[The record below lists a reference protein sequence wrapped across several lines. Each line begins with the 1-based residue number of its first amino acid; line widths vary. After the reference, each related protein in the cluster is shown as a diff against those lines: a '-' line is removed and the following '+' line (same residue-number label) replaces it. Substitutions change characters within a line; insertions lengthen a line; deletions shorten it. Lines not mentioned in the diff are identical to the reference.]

1 MNCEPQRLKIDLSPE
16 QISDLFPYHFL
27 LDDDLNFLGAGVVLE
42 RVCPDIK
49 KGEALAAIFETLR
62 PAGAASRDWIL
73 QHTHNFFLFRH
84 RSNGFELR
92 GGFIRALKADCHIF
106 LGSPWFSDPSQLKTF
121 GLTPVDFSVTDPW
134 VDMLH
139 VLQASKVAVADAH
152 LLSSKLSRK
161 SAQLQL
167 ANKQLR
173 ESELFARATLDALK
187 SALLILDERGVI
199 ISNNRAS
206 IELANSSGFGAEA
219 FSVGVNYL
227 DGFMISR
234 HAPPSAAELVAGI
247 REVMAGSRK
256 DFELEYHWHL
266 ADKPRW
272 FICRA
277 SRFSEEYPV
286 RVVVFN
292 FDNTQMKALQVVQNR
307 SQRMES
313 LGTLASGIAHDLNN
327 ALAPI
332 ILVGDALRMQY
343 PAEPD
348 LLDVIQTSAKRAAD
362 MVRKLVTFAK
372 GAEGERTSIDAGRL
386 VGEMHHIIKSTF
398 PKNIELRV
406 ELAPDL
412 PKIIGD
418 STQLHQ
424 ILLNLCVNARDAM
437 PLGGRLTLGAK
448 LAEVDSVYAASNPE
462 ARPGRYVKL
471 SVSDTGTGIAQ
482 DTLDRIFEPFFTTK
496 GALGTGLGL
505 STVLGTVKGHGGF
518 VQVYSQLGKG
528 SVFSVHFPLDLESGE
543 TPRLLINHS
552 EIRGKGEGI
561 LLVDDEAA
569 IRRTACAVLTHRGFK
584 PLAASDGVE
593 GLFMAN
599 QHLAD
604 LSAVILDMDMPH
616 MNGIALAQALRRLSS
631 SLPIAAMSGR
641 FSEAALAEL
650 GELRVNVQLAKPFT
664 ESQLVEAIG
673 RLIWLTP
680 EVPPRIH
687 PPAMSV

>member
-1 MNCEPQRLKIDLSPE
+1 VNCEPQRLKIDLSPE
-16 QISDLFPYHFL
+16 QFSDLFPYHFL

-42 RVCPDIK
+42 RVCPEVK
-49 KGEALAAIFETLR
+49 KGAALTAVFEILR
-62 PAGAASRDWIL
+62 PSGAPSRDWIL
-73 QHTHNFFLFRH
+73 KHAHNFFLFRH
-84 RSNGFELR
+84 RSNGFQLR
-92 GGFIRALKADCHIF
+92 GGFIRALKADCYIF

-121 GLTPVDFSVTDPW
+121 GLTAADFSVTDPW

-173 ESELFARATLDALK
+173 ESELFASATLNSLR

-199 ISNNRAS
+199 ISSNRAS
-206 IELANSSGFGAEA
+206 IELANNSGLDAEA

-227 DGFMISR
+227 DGFMTSR
-234 HAPPSAAELVAGI
+234 HAPPAAAELVAGI

-256 DFELEYHWHL
+256 DFELDYHWHS

-277 SRFSEEYPV
+277 NRFSEEYPV
-286 RVVVFN
+286 RVLVSN
-292 FDNTQMKALQVVQNR
+292 RENTQMKALQVLQNR

-332 ILVGDALRMQY
+332 ILVGDALRKQY
-343 PAEPD
+343 SEKTD

-362 MVRKLVTFAK
+362 MVQKLLTFSK
-372 GAEGERTSIDAGRL
+372 GAEGERTSIEVGRL
-386 VGEMHHIIKSTF
+386 VGEVQDIIKSTF

-412 PKIIGD
+412 PNIIGD

-448 LAEVDSVYAASNPE
+448 LAEVDSVYAAANPE
-462 ARPGRYVKL
+462 ARPGRYVRL
-471 SVSDTGTGIAQ
+471 SVSDTGTGIPH
-482 DTLDRIFEPFFTTK
+482 DTMERIFEPFFTTK

-505 STVLGTVKGHGGF
+505 STVLGLVKGHGGF
-518 VQVYSQLGKG
+518 VQVYSRLGKG
-528 SVFSVHFPLDLESGE
+528 SVFAVHFPLDLGGGE
-543 TPRLLINHS
+543 MPRLLKNHP

-599 QHLAD
+599 QHMAD

-616 MNGIALAQALRRLSS
+616 MNGLALAQALRRLSS
-631 SLPIAAMSGR
+631 TLPIAAMSGR

-650 GELRVNVQLAKPFT
+650 RELRVSVQLAKPFT
-664 ESQLVEAIG
+664 EIQLVEAIG
-673 RLIWLTP
+673 KLIRLTP
-680 EVPPRIH
+680 EVPP
-687 PPAMSV
+687 